1 MNKKIDLKKLVSPN
15 FLQEVD
21 QLDLHKYH
29 FQTLVRNESINY
41 LCLNKR
47 LTWMAVGHEY
57 IEPELLDWID
67 TIPKGESLYDI
78 GASNGIFSFY
88 ASAKGLS
95 VTAFEPDASNFFL
108 LSYNNFINNNKLKSF
123 FNVALSN
130 ENKISV
136 VNSPKYEIGGHLK
149 FIDSD
154 KDVNGV
160 KFLSEYSQSV
170 LQFTLDNFIQ
180 TYKLDYPKFLKV
192 DVDGSEINALIGAD
206 LCLKKTNSIF
216 IECHEDQFYRVNTII
231 SKRHK
236 FRLKLKKQVQN
247 YAELF
252 NCIYTKN

>member
-1 MNKKIDLKKLVSPN
+1 MNKKIDLQNLVPHSFLLEVEKLN
-15 FLQEVD
+15 
-21 QLDLHKYH
+21 LHKYH
-29 FQTLVRNESINY
+29 FETLVRNETINY
-41 LCLNKR
+41 LCISKR
-47 LTWMAVGHEY
+47 LTWMAVGHEF

-67 TIPKGESLYDI
+67 TIPKNELMYDI

-88 ASAKGLS
+88 ASAKDIN

-108 LSYNNFINNNKLKSF
+108 LSYNNLINKKKLKSF
-123 FNVALSN
+123 FNIALSN
-130 ENKISV
+130 ENKISI

-149 FIDSD
+149 FINSE

-160 KFLSEYSQSV
+160 KFLSKYSQSV
-170 LQFTLDNFIQ
+170 LQFSLDNFIK
-180 TYKLDYPKFLKV
+180 TYKLDYPKFIKI
-192 DVDGSEINALIGAD
+192 DVDGSEINVLSGAN
-206 LCLKKTNSIF
+206 LCLKKINSIF
-216 IECHEDQFYRVNTII
+216 IECHEDQFHEVHTIL